1 MPTHFFL
8 EKIMT
13 NVNEL
18 TQPNNQ
24 EAILE
29 EIHEEELEKVV
40 GGFLSLGI
48 GLDVLRLIA
57 LNVGVELG

>member
-1 MPTHFFL
+1 
-8 EKIMT
+8 MT